1 MARYNDHKVR
11 VTQDNI
17 GNIDP
22 DALDVFEYAEV
33 RVRRTLKAAFD
44 ALDDELKNG
53 KGNTRLSAART
64 IFEMTGVLKSKIFDP
79 KKPDQR
85 DEDEAFAA
93 LTVKLASL
101 PPAKRALLFAN
112 SNAYDDEVISTIV
125 PLDLPAAPK

>member
-33 RVRRTLKAAFD
+33 RVRRTLKSAFD
-44 ALDDELKNG
+44 ALDEVLKEG
-53 KGNTRLSAART
+53 SPPTKLAAART

-79 KKPDQR
+79 K
-85 DEDEAFAA
+85 DESKRTEGEAEVA
-93 LTVKLASL
+93 LTVKLAAL
-101 PPAKRALLFAN
+101 PPAKRAKLFAN
-112 SNAYDDEVISTIV
+112 VAAYDDEAISNV
-125 PLDLPAAPK
+125 VQLHLPEAPK